1 MSTDLL
7 AERLQKDLLIF
18 DGAMGT
24 ELYRKNFFINV
35 CFENLVISAADT
47 VQSIHQSY
55 IDSGC
60 DVLTTNTYSANAN
73 KLSRFGLADK
83 LEEICSSAVKLARKC
98 AHSDTLI
105 AGSVGPVG
113 ELTLAYKNSSRAEL
127 IAAPAKVMAMAGADM
142 IIFESLSAPEDVE
155 AVAEASAKLAIPYIA
170 SFALD
175 EEANGISG
183 KTPFAELLNT
193 LMKSAN
199 PPVALGLNCGNGP
212 EAMLKCFEKVRD
224 LVALPWVIQ
233 PNAGEPRKIDNRT
246 IYMNSP
252 EYFTT
257 YAMRYANLG
266 AKGIGGCCGIGPAE
280 IKEMARSVRPFAR
293 GNAASAKPVIE
304 IASGVEPMQ
313 EIPLAERSKLGRKL
327 ANKEWISCVEITP
340 PAGFDLSNV
349 IEKARICAAAG
360 VDIINL
366 PDGPRASSRISSM
379 ICAMEIQRNAS
390 IETTLH
396 VCARDRSL
404 IGLQSELL
412 GCACENV
419 RNILFITGDPPKLGN
434 FPASS
439 GVFDVDA
446 IGLTEMQKRLNQG
459 IDLGGGSLKMQTAA
473 VIGVGLDPNAI
484 DQEREYRR
492 ICQKAEAG
500 ADFIVTQPV
509 FAPEKLLSFLKKI
522 EHLHLPVIAGVW
534 PLASLRNAEFMRTE
548 VPGVVVP
555 DSIMQRMGSKSDKDA
570 QKAEGIAIA
579 RECIEAIRSQLAGVQ
594 VSAPFGNVHT
604 ALAVLAR

>member
-1 MSTDLL
+1 MSTSLL
-7 AERLQKDLLIF
+7 SERLNNGLLIF
-18 DGAMGT
+18 DGATGT
-24 ELYRKNFFINV
+24 ELYRKNFFVNV
-35 CFENLVISAADT
+35 CFENLVLTAPDV
-47 VQSIHQSY
+47 VQGIHQSY

-60 DVLTTNTYSANAN
+60 DVLTTNTFSANAN
-73 KLSRFGLADK
+73 KLSRYGLADQ
-83 LEEICSSAVKLARKC
+83 LENICSNAVKLARKC

-105 AGSVGPVG
+105 AGSVGPAG
-113 ELTLAYKNSSRAEL
+113 ELTEAYKNCDRAEL
-127 IAAPAKVMAMAGADM
+127 LAEPALIMAQNGADF
-142 IIFESLSAPEDVE
+142 IIFESVETLADAQAIARLSVKLDV
-155 AVAEASAKLAIPYIA
+155 PYIV
-170 SFALD
+170 SMALD
-175 EEANGISG
+175 ENGCAVNSH
-183 KTPFAELLNT
+183 TAFEELLGT
-193 LMKSAN
+193 LMNTVN
-199 PPVALGLNCGNGP
+199 PPEALGLNCGHGP
-212 EAMLKCFEKVRD
+212 EATLSCFEKVRSTT
-224 LVALPWVIQ
+224 ALPWIIQ

-246 IYMNSP
+246 MYMNSP

-257 YAMRYANLG
+257 YAVRYANLG
-266 AKGIGGCCGIGPAE
+266 ARGIGGCCGIGPAE
-280 IKEMARSVRPFAR
+280 IAEMTRSVRPLAK

-304 IASGVEPMQ
+304 IAAGVAVME
-313 EIPLAERSKLGRKL
+313 EIPLAERSRLGRKL
-327 ANKEWISCVEITP
+327 AHKEWVTCVEITP
-340 PAGFDLSNV
+340 PPGFDLSGV
-349 IEKARICAAAG
+349 IEKSRICAAAG

-366 PDGPRASSRISSM
+366 PDGPRASARIANM
-379 ICAMEIQRNAS
+379 ITAIEIQRNVD

-396 VCARDRSL
+396 ICARDRSL

-412 GCACENV
+412 GCACEKVCNL
-419 RNILFITGDPPKLGN
+419 LFITGDPPKLGN

-446 IGLTEMQKRLNQG
+446 IGLTEMQKKLNCG
-459 IDLGGGSLKMQTAA
+459 IDLGGQSLKMQTAA

-509 FAPEKLLSFLKKI
+509 FDPEKLLSFLQRI

-555 DSIMQRMGSKSDKDA
+555 DSIMQRMGSFVDKDA

-579 RECIEAIRSQLAGVQ
+579 RECIESIRHAVAGVQ

-604 ALAVLAR
+604 ALAVLK

>member
-1 MSTDLL
+1 MGTSLL
-7 AERLQKDLLIF
+7 SERLAGGLLIF
-18 DGAMGT
+18 DGATGT
-24 ELYRKNFFINV
+24 ELYRKNFFVNV
-35 CFENLVISAADT
+35 CFENLVLTSPEV

-60 DVLTTNTYSANAN
+60 DVLTTNTFSANAN
-73 KLSRFGLADK
+73 KLSRYGLADK
-83 LEEICSSAVKLARKC
+83 LDEICISAVKLARKC
-98 AHSDTLI
+98 AHSDTFI
-105 AGSVGPVG
+105 AGSVGPAG
-113 ELTLAYKNSSRAEL
+113 ELTEAYKNCDRAAL
-127 IAAPAKVMAMAGADM
+127 LKAPATAMARAGADL
-142 IIFESLSAPEDVE
+142 IIFESLETLEDARAIAQLSVDLE
-155 AVAEASAKLAIPYIA
+155 IPYIV
-170 SFALD
+170 SMALD
-175 EEANGISG
+175 ENACGINSRI
-183 KTPFAELLNT
+183 TFEELLSALLNT
-193 LMKSAN
+193 AN
-199 PPVALGLNCGNGP
+199 PPSALGLNCGHGP
-212 EAMLKCFEKVRD
+212 ESTLKCFEKVRD
-224 LVALPWVIQ
+224 HANLPWVIQ

-246 IYMNSP
+246 MYMNSP

-266 AKGIGGCCGIGPAE
+266 ARGIGGCCGIGPAE
-280 IKEMARSVRPFAR
+280 IAEMARAVRPLAK
-293 GNAASAKPVIE
+293 GNAASAKKVIE
-304 IASGVEPMQ
+304 IASGVELM
-313 EIPLAERSKLGRKL
+313 EAIPLRERSRLGRKL
-327 ANKEWISCVEITP
+327 ADKEWITCVEITP
-340 PAGFDLSNV
+340 PPGFDLTGV
-349 IEKARICAAAG
+349 IEKSRICAEAG

-366 PDGPRASSRISSM
+366 PDGPRASSRIASL
-379 ICAMEIQRNAS
+379 ITAIEIQRNVD

-412 GCACENV
+412 GCACEKI
-419 RNILFITGDPPKLGN
+419 RNLLFITGDPPKLGN

-446 IGLTEMQKRLNQG
+446 IGLTEMQKKLNCG

-500 ADFIVTQPV
+500 AEFIVTQPV
-509 FAPEKLLSFLKKI
+509 FDPEKLLSFLKRI
-522 EHLHLPVIAGVW
+522 EHLHLPAIAGVW

-555 DSIMQRMGSKSDKDA
+555 DSIMQRMGSFVDKDA

-579 RECIEAIRSQLAGVQ
+579 RECIDSIRHAVAGVQ

-604 ALAVLAR
+604 ALAVLA

>member
-1 MSTDLL
+1 MGNDLL
-7 AERLQKDLLIF
+7 TSRLEKDLLIF
-18 DGAMGT
+18 DGATGT

-35 CFENLVISAADT
+35 CFENLVLTSPDT

-60 DVLTTNTYSANAN
+60 DVITTNTFSANAN
-73 KLSRFGLADK
+73 KLSRFGLVDK
-83 LEEICSSAVKLARKC
+83 LEDICDNAVKLARKC

-105 AGSVGPVG
+105 AGSVGPAG
-113 ELTLAYKNSSRAEL
+113 ELTEAYKNSSRAEL
-127 IAAPAKVMAMAGADM
+127 IAAPAKAIAHAGADF
-142 IIFESLSAPEDVE
+142 IIFESLDSMEDVLAVATAAPELE
-155 AVAEASAKLAIPYIA
+155 IPYIA

-175 EEANGISG
+175 EKACGVNS
-183 KTPFAELLNT
+183 KTPFTELLACLMNT
-193 LMKSAN
+193 VN
-199 PPVALGLNCGNGP
+199 PPTALGLNCGNGP
-212 EAMLKCFEKVRD
+212 ESTLKCFDAVRA
-224 LVALPWVIQ
+224 LSNLPWVVQ

-246 IYMNSP
+246 MYMNSP

-257 YAMRYANLG
+257 YAMRFANLG

-313 EIPLAERSKLGRKL
+313 EIPLAERSRLGRKL
-327 ANKEWISCVEITP
+327 ANKEWIKCVEVTP
-340 PAGFDLSNV
+340 PCGFDLSGV

-360 VDIINL
+360 VDVINL

-379 ICAMEIQRNAS
+379 ITAVEIQRNAD
-390 IETTLH
+390 IEATLH

-412 GCACENV
+412 GCACEKVHNL
-419 RNILFITGDPPKLGN
+419 LFITGDPPKLGN

-446 IGLTEMQKRLNQG
+446 IGLTEMQKKLNCG
-459 IDLGGGSLKMQTAA
+459 IDLGGGPLKMQTRA

-492 ICQKAEAG
+492 ICQKAAAG

-509 FAPEKLLSFLKKI
+509 FDPEKLLSFLERI
-522 EHLHLPVIAGVW
+522 EHLNLPVIAGVW

-555 DSIMQRMGSKSDKDA
+555 ESIMQRMGSRIEKED

-579 RECIEAIRSQLAGVQ
+579 RECIQAIRPAVAGVQ

-604 ALAVLAR
+604 ALAVLE

>member
-1 MSTDLL
+1 MSIDLL
-7 AERLQKDLLIF
+7 TDRLQKDLLIF

-35 CFENLVISAADT
+35 SFENLVLTAPDT

-83 LEEICSSAVKLARKC
+83 VEEICTTAVKLARKC

-105 AGSVGPVG
+105 AGSIGPAG
-113 ELTLAYKNSSRAEL
+113 DLTEAYKNCDRAEL
-127 IAAPAKVMAMAGADM
+127 LAAPAKALALAGADL
-142 IIFESLSAPEDVE
+142 IIFESISSTADAA
-155 AVAEASAKLAIPYIA
+155 AVAKLAGELVIPYIA

-175 EEANGISG
+175 ENANAVTGG
-183 KTPFAELLNT
+183 EPFAELFNI
-193 LMKSAN
+193 LMKSSN
-199 PPVALGLNCGNGP
+199 PPAALGLNCGNGP
-212 EAMLKCFEKVRD
+212 EAMLKCFENVRSISN
-224 LVALPWVIQ
+224 LPWVIQ
-233 PNAGEPRKIDNRT
+233 PNAGEPRRIDNRT

-280 IKEMARSVRPFAR
+280 IKEMARSVRPLVR
-293 GNAASAKPVIE
+293 GNAAAAKPVIE
-304 IASGVEPMQ
+304 IASGVEPMP
-313 EIPLAERSKLGRKL
+313 EIPLAERSRLGRKL
-327 ANKEWISCVEITP
+327 ANKEWIKCVEITP
-340 PAGFDLSNV
+340 PTGFDLTNV

-379 ICAMEIQRNAS
+379 VTALEIQRNVD
-390 IETTLH
+390 IEATLH
-396 VCARDRSL
+396 MCARDRSL

-412 GCACENV
+412 GCACEKV
-419 RNILFITGDPPKLGN
+419 RNILFVTGDPPKLGN

-446 IGLTEMQKRLNQG
+446 IGMTEMQKRLNQG
-459 IDLGGGSLKMQTAA
+459 IDLGGGSLKMQTSA

-509 FAPEKLLSFLKKI
+509 FDPETLLSFLKKI

-555 DSIMQRMGSKSDKDA
+555 DSIMQRMGSKIDKDS

-579 RECIEAIRSQLAGVQ
+579 RECIDIIKPHVAGVQ

-604 ALAVLAR
+604 ALAVLN

>member
-7 AERLQKDLLIF
+7 TSRLEKDLLIF

-24 ELYRKNFFINV
+24 ELYRKNFFVNV
-35 CFENLVISAADT
+35 CFENLVITAADT

-60 DVLTTNTYSANAN
+60 DVLTTNTFSANVN
-73 KLSRFGLADK
+73 KLSRFGLADQ
-83 LEEICSSAVKLARKC
+83 LENICTSAVKLARKC
-98 AHSDTLI
+98 AHGDTLI
-105 AGSVGPVG
+105 AGSVGPAG
-113 ELTLAYKNSSRAEL
+113 ELTEAYKNCDRATI
-127 IAAPAKVMAMAGADM
+127 IAEPAKYMALAGADF
-142 IIFESLSAPEDVE
+142 IIFESLENLDDVK
-155 AVAEASAKLAIPYIA
+155 AVAKISGELEIPYIA

-175 EEANGISG
+175 ENACGINS
-183 KTPFAELLNT
+183 KTPFAELL
-193 LMKSAN
+193 SALLDTVN
-199 PPVALGLNCGNGP
+199 PPAALGLNCGNGP
-212 EAMLKCFEKVRD
+212 EATLKCFETVRS
-224 LVALPWVIQ
+224 ASTLPWVVQ

-246 IYMNSP
+246 MYMNSP

-257 YAMRYANLG
+257 YAMRFANLG

-280 IKEMARSVRPFAR
+280 IKEMARSIRPLAK

-304 IASGVEPMQ
+304 IASGVEVMP
-313 EIPLAERSKLGRKL
+313 EIPLAERSRLGRKL
-327 ANKEWISCVEITP
+327 ANKEWITCVEVTP
-340 PAGFDLSNV
+340 PCGFDLTNV
-349 IEKARICAAAG
+349 IEKARTCAAAG
-360 VDIINL
+360 VDVINL

-379 ICAMEIQRNAS
+379 VTALEIQRNVN
-390 IETTLH
+390 IEATLH

-412 GCACENV
+412 GCACEKIHNL
-419 RNILFITGDPPKLGN
+419 LFITGDPPKLGN

-446 IGLTEMQKRLNQG
+446 IGMTEMQKKLNMG

-509 FAPEKLLSFLKKI
+509 FDPEKLLSFLKRI
-522 EHLHLPVIAGVW
+522 EHLHLPAIAGVW

-555 DSIMQRMGSKSDKDA
+555 DSIMRRMGSRIDKDE

-579 RECIEAIRSQLAGVQ
+579 RECIEAIRHAVAGVQ
-594 VSAPFGNVHT
+594 VSAPFGNVNT
-604 ALAVLAR
+604 ALAVLK

>member
-1 MSTDLL
+1 MSSDKFSARL
-7 AERLQKDLLIF
+7 AKDLLIF
-18 DGAMGT
+18 DGATGT
-24 ELYRKNFFINV
+24 ELYRKNFFVNV
-35 CFENLVISAADT
+35 SFENLVLTAPDV

-60 DVLTTNTYSANAN
+60 DVLTTNTFGANSN
-73 KLSRFGLADK
+73 KLARFGLADK
-83 LEEICSSAVKLARKC
+83 LEDICAAAVKLARKC
-98 AHSDTLI
+98 AHGDTLI
-105 AGSVGPVG
+105 AGSVGPAG
-113 ELTLAYKNSSRAEL
+113 ELSEAYKDCDRADL
-127 IAAPAKVMAMAGADM
+127 LAAPAKALQQAGADL
-142 IIFESLSAPEDVE
+142 IIFESLETLDDVR
-155 AVAEASAKLAIPYIA
+155 AVAALAPQLEIPYIA

-175 EEANGISG
+175 SEGCSVNGNVA
-183 KTPFAELLNT
+183 FEELLSGLMNT
-193 LMKSAN
+193 AA
-199 PPVALGLNCGNGP
+199 PPAALGLNCGNGP
-212 EAMLKCFEKVRD
+212 EATLKCFEKVRN
-224 LVALPWVIQ
+224 LTSLPWVIQ

-246 IYMNSP
+246 MYMNSP

-257 YAMRYANLG
+257 YAMRFANLG

-304 IASGVEPMQ
+304 VVDASAIMA
-313 EIPLAERSKLGRKL
+313 EIPLAERSRLGRKL
-327 ANKEWISCVEITP
+327 ANKEWITCVEITP
-340 PAGFDLSNV
+340 PPGFDLSGV
-349 IEKARICAAAG
+349 IEKSRICAEAG

-366 PDGPRASSRISSM
+366 PDGPRASSRIASM
-379 ICAMEIQRNAS
+379 ITAIEIERNVD

-396 VCARDRSL
+396 ICARDRSL
-404 IGLQSELL
+404 LGLQAELL
-412 GCACENV
+412 GCACEKIHNL
-419 RNILFITGDPPKLGN
+419 LFITGDPPKLGN
-434 FPASS
+434 YPASS

-446 IGLTEMQKRLNQG
+446 IGLTEMQKKLNQG
-459 IDLGGGSLKMQTAA
+459 IDLGGQSLKMQTSA

-492 ICQKAEAG
+492 ICQKADAG

-509 FAPEKLLSFLKKI
+509 FDPEKLLSFLERI
-522 EHLHLPVIAGVW
+522 AHLHLPVIAGVW

-555 DSIMQRMGSKSDKDA
+555 DSIMQRMGSRIDKDS

-579 RECIEAIRSQLAGVQ
+579 RECIDAIRSSVAGVQ

-604 ALAVLAR
+604 ALAVLE

>member
-1 MSTDLL
+1 MGNDLL
-7 AERLQKDLLIF
+7 TSRLEKDLLIF
-18 DGAMGT
+18 DGATGT

-35 CFENLVISAADT
+35 CFENLVLTSPDT

-60 DVLTTNTYSANAN
+60 DVITTNTFSANAN
-73 KLSRFGLADK
+73 KLSRFGLVDK
-83 LEEICSSAVKLARKC
+83 LEDICDNAVKLARKC

-105 AGSVGPVG
+105 AGSVGPAG
-113 ELTLAYKNSSRAEL
+113 ELTEAYKDSSRAEL
-127 IAAPAKVMAMAGADM
+127 IAAPAKAIAHAGADF
-142 IIFESLSAPEDVE
+142 IIFESLDSMEDVLAVATAAPELE
-155 AVAEASAKLAIPYIA
+155 IPYIA

-175 EEANGISG
+175 EKACGVNSR
-183 KTPFAELLNT
+183 TPFTELLSCLMNT
-193 LMKSAN
+193 VN
-199 PPVALGLNCGNGP
+199 PPTALGLNCGNGP
-212 EAMLKCFEKVRD
+212 ESTLKCFDAVRA
-224 LVALPWVIQ
+224 LSNLPWVVQ

-246 IYMNSP
+246 MYMNSP

-257 YAMRYANLG
+257 YAMRFANLG

-313 EIPLAERSKLGRKL
+313 EIPLAERSRLGRKL
-327 ANKEWISCVEITP
+327 ANKEWIKCVEVTP
-340 PAGFDLSNV
+340 PCGFDLSGV

-360 VDIINL
+360 VDVINL

-379 ICAMEIQRNAS
+379 ITAVEIQRNAD
-390 IETTLH
+390 IEATLH

-412 GCACENV
+412 GCACEKVHNL
-419 RNILFITGDPPKLGN
+419 LFITGDPPKLGN

-446 IGLTEMQKRLNQG
+446 IGLTEMQKKLNCG
-459 IDLGGGSLKMQTAA
+459 IDLGGGPLKMQTRA

-492 ICQKAEAG
+492 ICQKAAAG

-509 FAPEKLLSFLKKI
+509 FDPEKLLSFLERI
-522 EHLHLPVIAGVW
+522 EHLNLPVIAGVW

-555 DSIMQRMGSKSDKDA
+555 ESIMQRMGSRIEKED

-579 RECIEAIRSQLAGVQ
+579 RECIQAIRPAVAGVQ

-604 ALAVLAR
+604 ALAVLE

>member
-7 AERLQKDLLIF
+7 TARLEKDLLIF

-24 ELYRKNFFINV
+24 ELYRKNFFVNV
-35 CFENLVISAADT
+35 CFENLVITAADT
-47 VQSIHQSY
+47 VQGIHQSY
-55 IDSGC
+55 LDSGC

-83 LEEICSSAVKLARKC
+83 LQDICESAVKLAKKV

-105 AGSVGPVG
+105 AGSVGPAG
-113 ELTLAYKNSSRAEL
+113 ELTEAYKNSSRYEL
-127 IAAPAKVMAMAGADM
+127 IAEPAKFIARAGADF
-142 IIFESLSAPEDVE
+142 IIFESLETLEDVQ
-155 AVAEASAKLAIPYIA
+155 AVAKLSCELGIPYLA

-175 EEANGISG
+175 EDACGVNS
-183 KTPFAELLNT
+183 KVPVAELL
-193 LMKSAN
+193 SALLDTSN
-199 PPVALGLNCGNGP
+199 PPAALGLNCGNGP
-212 EAMLKCFEKVRD
+212 EATLKCFEKVRI
-224 LVALPWVIQ
+224 LSKLPWVIQ

-246 IYMNSP
+246 MYMNSP

-257 YAMRYANLG
+257 YAMRFANMG

-304 IASGVEPMQ
+304 IASGVEVMP
-313 EIPLAERSKLGRKL
+313 EIPLAERSRLGRKL
-327 ANKEWISCVEITP
+327 ANKEWITCVEITP
-340 PAGFDLSNV
+340 PCGFDLTNV
-349 IEKARICAAAG
+349 IEKARVCAAAG

-379 ICAMEIQRNAS
+379 VTALEIQRNVD
-390 IETTLH
+390 IEATLH

-412 GCACENV
+412 GCACEKIHNL
-419 RNILFITGDPPKLGN
+419 LFITGDPPKLGN

-446 IGLTEMQKRLNQG
+446 IGMTEMQKKLNQG

-509 FAPEKLLSFLKKI
+509 FDPEKLLSFLKRI
-522 EHLHLPVIAGVW
+522 EHLHLPAIAGVW

-555 DSIMQRMGSKSDKDA
+555 DSIMQRMGSRIDKDE

-579 RECIEAIRSQLAGVQ
+579 RECIAAIRHAVAGVQ
-594 VSAPFGNVHT
+594 VSAPFGNVNT
-604 ALAVLAR
+604 ALAVLKD